1 MHEYDLI
8 FLVLRETST
17 YFHTVE
23 EDAAAATLVYYL
35 QEKGVQHLAV
45 FPSADE
51 DKYSGSI
58 YNQFTKFLEH
68 NTAPIFCISCWTST
82 FAIASDFAGMI
93 KKRYPDALIV
103 AGGIH
108 FSSIE
113 ETEYSLKKGVFDII
127 FRGGGEPFLEFIKQS
142 VVDKKLKIQKSNGE
156 IDIIGNFSNNGVCY
170 LKNGEIQ
177 NKGRG
182 SFHLP
187 LVPLAGLTK
196 DDDLD
201 IRILL
206 NDSCPNACE
215 YCFIQPSGTKIE
227 HWPTLTNW
235 VTGITDE
242 FKRQSGQNVVLS
254 LSDSAPFNKNNRS
267 QTIKYLRMQ
276 NKNVDFDG
284 MNVFVDP
291 TDLDEEFYE
300 IVEEFNINNVFIGR
314 DRIMGDNFVGRN
326 LNGELRS
333 SEQLDQELNL
343 ILDFM
348 GYLNTVKNNL
358 MNEVYIGYIISPYEN
373 AGYSRKLIDELS
385 LIANHSNKFENLRV
399 QSNIFLLNP
408 YPGTKVAKK
417 AKGEFIPMR
426 NFYHPYPNVW
436 TGKNTVNIYL
446 EMVRLII
453 AKMFC
458 NNMNISFYRP
468 MFELAHSLQ
477 FKTEY
482 NHKLIDDIESVS
494 LRNFAAEVIGKIF
507 NMNLGEEDNLDN
519 YLDNILSLYYIGCM
533 VSLVMSRPELLKY
546 KNLYDLIV
554 KEDKTVSFLKRDLKL
569 IKGYTLAGRVPVL
582 ERYL

>member
-1 MHEYDLI
+1 
-8 FLVLRETST
+8 
-17 YFHTVE
+17 
-23 EDAAAATLVYYL
+23 
-35 QEKGVQHLAV
+35 
-45 FPSADE
+45 
-51 DKYSGSI
+51 
-58 YNQFTKFLEH
+58 
-68 NTAPIFCISCWTST
+68 
-82 FAIASDFAGMI
+82 
-93 KKRYPDALIV
+93 
-103 AGGIH
+103 
-108 FSSIE
+108 
-113 ETEYSLKKGVFDII
+113 
-127 FRGGGEPFLEFIKQS
+127 
-142 VVDKKLKIQKSNGE
+142 
-156 IDIIGNFSNNGVCY
+156 
-170 LKNGEIQ
+170 
-177 NKGRG
+177 
-182 SFHLP
+182 
-187 LVPLAGLTK
+187 
-196 DDDLD
+196 
-201 IRILL
+201 
-206 NDSCPNACE
+206 
-215 YCFIQPSGTKIE
+215 
-227 HWPTLTNW
+227 
-235 VTGITDE
+235 
-242 FKRQSGQNVVLS
+242 VVLS

-276 NKNVDFDG
+276 NKNVNFDG